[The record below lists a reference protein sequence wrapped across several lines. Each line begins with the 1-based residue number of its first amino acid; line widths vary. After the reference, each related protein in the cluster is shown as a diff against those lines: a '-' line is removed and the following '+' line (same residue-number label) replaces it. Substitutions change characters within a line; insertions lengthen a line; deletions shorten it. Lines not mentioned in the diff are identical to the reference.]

1 LEIPIDIFLFLQ
13 RETKSSILTL
23 TRSLCG
29 EKARTEETRAM
40 SQDTREERRDFFISY
55 TGSDRQWAEWI
66 AWQLE
71 EAGYTL
77 FIQAWDFRP
86 GSNAVAEMERAATR
100 AEHTILVLS
109 AAYLLSDV
117 AFSQWAVAFSHDP
130 RGTQRRLLP
139 VRIEPCEVDGF
150 LGSVV
155 PIDLVSLDEVQ
166 ACEQLLAGILDGRAK
181 PERVAFPGQETSHTL
196 HAAPAFPG
204 SLPAIWNIPSS
215 RNPFFTGREDLLTQ
229 LHTHLQTTQTATVSQ
244 PQAISG
250 LGGIGKT
257 QLAIEYAYLYR
268 HEYQAVLWA
277 SADTTET
284 LNSAYSEIARLLN
297 LPQKDAQE
305 QDVLV
310 KAVKDWL
317 STHQGWLLILDNA
330 DEPTVL
336 IPFLPPHVGGQLLVT
351 TRASDLSTLGR
362 GFGHVFTVKTF
373 GEEESALFLLHRAG
387 LLTADKTFDQA
398 EASIRHHAL
407 AISREL
413 GGLPLALDQAGAYL
427 NTTGFRLDEYL
438 HLFQQRHAQLLKERR
453 GMEHPESVAT
463 TWDISFKRVERQNPA
478 SADLLRLCAFLAP
491 DAIPETIFTAGAQEL
506 GPILAPVAA
515 DAYLLNQAIES
526 LRAYSLVT
534 RDPHNRTLTVHRLV
548 QAVLRDTLPT
558 RQRKQRSSRFP
569 QHEKI
574 TTQQQW
580 MQCAVHAVKAACP
593 EPEFAHWS
601 ALEHLLP
608 HALTCA
614 TWIEQ
619 VPIVTFAAGLLLS
632 RIGQYLNARGQYKE
646 AESLLMRALLIS
658 ELVQGASHSDTA
670 SSLHNLALLYCDQ
683 GRYAEAEPLLKRTLD
698 ISEQELGPTHPDT
711 ALSLNALAELYRVQ
725 GKYTEAEPLYQRAL
739 AIQEQ
744 ELGPTHPNT
753 ALSLNNLA
761 LLYYAQGK
769 YTEAEP
775 LYQRAL
781 AIQEQELGASHPDTA
796 LSLNNLAALYYAQGK
811 YTEAE
816 PLYQRALATQEQELG
831 ASHPDTAQSLNNLAL
846 LYYAQGKYT
855 EAEPLYQRALAIQEQ
870 ELGVTHPDTALSLNN
885 LAELYQAQGKYAEA
899 ELLFQRSLAIHEQEL
914 GTSHPNTALSLNN
927 LASLYYAQGKYAE
940 AKPLF
945 QRALAIFQQTLGSEH
960 PNTRTIQANYAAF
973 LQMMEQEEE

>member
-1 LEIPIDIFLFLQ
+1 
-13 RETKSSILTL
+13 
-23 TRSLCG
+23 
-29 EKARTEETRAM
+29 M
-40 SQDTREERRDFFISY
+40 SQDTVEEHRDFFISY
-55 TGSDRQWAEWI
+55 TSSDRQWAEWI

-86 GSNAVAEMERAATR
+86 GSNFVAEMERAATR
-100 AEHTILVLS
+100 AERTLPVLS
-109 AAYLLSDV
+109 PAYLLSDF

-130 RGTQRRLLP
+130 RGTPRRLLP

-155 PIDLVSLDEVQ
+155 PIDLVSLNEVQ
-166 ACEQLLAGILDGRAK
+166 AREQLLAGVLDGRAK

-196 HAAPAFPG
+196 HTAPAFPG

-310 KAVKDWL
+310 QAVKDWL
-317 STHQGWLLILDNA
+317 SMHQGWLLILDNA

-336 IPFLPPHVGGQLLVT
+336 VPFLPPHVGGQLLVT

-373 GEEESALFLLHRAG
+373 GEEVSALFLLYRAG
-387 LLTADKTFDQA
+387 LLPVDETLDQA
-398 EASIRHHAL
+398 EASIRHLAL
-407 AISREL
+407 DISREL

-427 NTTGFRLDEYL
+427 STTGSRLDDYL
-438 HLFQQRHAQLLKERR
+438 RLFQQRHAQFLKERR
-453 GMEHPESVAT
+453 GMEHPEPVAT
-463 TWDISFKRVERQNPA
+463 TWDISFKSVERQNPA

-491 DAIPETIFTAGAQEL
+491 DAIPETIFTEGAQEL
-506 GPILAPVAA
+506 GPILAPVAD
-515 DAYLLNQAIES
+515 DAYLLNQAIEC

-534 RDPHNRTLTVHRLV
+534 RDPQDRTLTVHRLV

-558 RQRKQRSSRFP
+558 RQRKHWFPWFHQREGLKN
-569 QHEKI
+569 QK
-574 TTQQQW
+574 QW
-580 MQCAVHAVKAACP
+580 MQCAVHAVEAACP

-601 ALEHLLP
+601 TFEHFLP
-608 HALTCA
+608 HVFTCA

-619 VPIVTFAAGLLLS
+619 MPIVTFSAGLLLN
-632 RIGQYLNARGQYKE
+632 RTGQYLNDRGRYRE
-646 AESLLMRALLIS
+646 AEPLYQRALSIS
-658 ELVQGASHSDTA
+658 EQVQGASHPDTA
-670 SSLHNLALLYCDQ
+670 SSLNNLAGLYWNQ
-683 GRYAEAEPLLKRTLD
+683 GRYAEAEPLLRRALAINEQKLGANHPDTANSLNSLAELYDSQGKYAEAEPLLRRALA
-698 ISEQELGPTHPDT
+698 INEQELG
-711 ALSLNALAELYRVQ
+711 A
-725 GKYTEAEPLYQRAL
+725 
-739 AIQEQ
+739 
-744 ELGPTHPNT
+744 THPNT

-761 LLYYAQGK
+761 GLYYAQGK
-769 YTEAEP
+769 YVEAEP

-781 AIQEQELGASHPDTA
+781 AIQEQELGASHPTTA

-811 YTEAE
+811 YGEAE
-816 PLYQRALATQEQELG
+816 PLYQRALTIYEQELG
-831 ASHPDTAQSLNNLAL
+831 P
-846 LYYAQGKYT
+846 
-855 EAEPLYQRALAIQEQ
+855 
-870 ELGVTHPDTALSLNN
+870 THPDTALSLNN
-885 LAELYQAQGKYAEA
+885 LAALYRVQGKYTEA
-899 ELLFQRSLAIHEQEL
+899 E
-914 GTSHPNTALSLNN
+914 
-927 LASLYYAQGKYAE
+927 
-940 AKPLF
+940 PLF
-945 QRALAIFQQTLGSEH
+945 QRALAICEQELGATHPNTASSLNNLALLQHAQGKYAETEPLFQRALAICQQTLGSEH
-960 PNTRTIQANYAAF
+960 PNTQAVQANYAAL
-973 LQMMEQEEE
+973 LQMMEEE